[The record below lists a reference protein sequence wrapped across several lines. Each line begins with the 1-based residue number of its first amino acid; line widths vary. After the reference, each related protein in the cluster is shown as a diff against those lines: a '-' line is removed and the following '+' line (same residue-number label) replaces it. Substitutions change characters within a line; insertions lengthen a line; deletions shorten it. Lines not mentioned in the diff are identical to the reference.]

1 MKKYSVKKFL
11 NILKEI
17 QDGATI
23 TKTCRKY
30 NISNSTY
37 YYWINKYNL
46 INTTDLKRLKNENA
60 KLIRLIVN
68 QALDIQTLRYIIKK

>member
-1 MKKYSVKKFL
+1 MKKYSAKKFL
-11 NILKEI
+11 NIFKEI

-23 TKTCRKY
+23 TETCRKY

-37 YYWINKYNL
+37 YNWMNKYNM
-46 INTTDLKRLKNENA
+46 INTADLKRLKNENA

-68 QALDIQTLRYIIKK
+68 QALDIQTLRYTI